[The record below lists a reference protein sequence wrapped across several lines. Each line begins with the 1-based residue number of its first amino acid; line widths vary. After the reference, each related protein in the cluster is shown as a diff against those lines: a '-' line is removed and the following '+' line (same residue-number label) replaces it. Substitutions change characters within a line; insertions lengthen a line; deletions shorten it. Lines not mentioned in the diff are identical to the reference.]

1 MLTHATTHSRDRCKQ
16 FREPK
21 MTKEEIN
28 NILKAESGIVLLEK
42 ESEQSFFE
50 TILNN
55 CVSILS
61 AIYFLKRKKFD
72 SLILTENR
80 IILIVRNKVYFER
93 IFIGIESLNYN
104 GIKSSL
110 EVTDQNQEF
119 SFPLNKLRIS
129 YEESKMIKQ
138 KLTEFMNRKK

>member
-1 MLTHATTHSRDRCKQ
+1 
-16 FREPK
+16 

>member
-1 MLTHATTHSRDRCKQ
+1 
-16 FREPK
+16 

-93 IFIGIESLNYN
+93 IFIRIESLNYN

-110 EVTDQNQEF
+110 DVTDQNQEF

-129 YEESKMIKQ
+129 YEESKLIKQ

>member
-1 MLTHATTHSRDRCKQ
+1 
-16 FREPK
+16 

-93 IFIGIESLNYN
+93 IFIRIESLN
-104 GIKSSL
+104 
-110 EVTDQNQEF
+110 
-119 SFPLNKLRIS
+119 
-129 YEESKMIKQ
+129 
-138 KLTEFMNRKK
+138 